1 MNWKN
6 LFMFAIV
13 GIVMIGATFTISTA
27 SGDAG
32 KAVPGC
38 AGSDATCKTACDSK
52 QTCEG
57 VARDAGACT
66 ACDCDECGESCES
79 CEDCECCEDC
89 EEDCCIVIC
98 CDGEN
103 LPACCGD
110 DEQPDA

>member
-6 LFMFAIV
+6 LFVFAIV

-27 SGDAG
+27 SGGAN
-32 KAVPGC
+32 KAMPGC
-38 AGSDATCKTACDSK
+38 AGNDASCKTTCDSK
-52 QTCEG
+52 QACEG
-57 VARDAGACT
+57 VACDPDACEES
-66 ACDCDECGESCES
+66 DCGEACAS

-89 EEDCCIVIC
+89 DDECCIVVC
-98 CDGEN
+98 CDGEK